1 MANDVMYP
9 GRTTL
14 GVLGGGQ
21 LGRMLILAGSRL
33 GYPFHVFTPE
43 GGSPAGV
50 LAGREF
56 NAPFRD
62 EAALLEFASSVDRV
76 TLEFENIP
84 VAALE
89 VLNTKTLVC
98 PGAEVLS
105 ICQNRY
111 REKEFLKREGFPCA
125 PFMVVDSPESL
136 KRAVGE
142 IGVPCVLKSADF
154 GYDGKGQVKIEE
166 TERDWGL
173 LWEALKPETGVAVV
187 EQWVDFEKECS
198 VICARNDRGEIAV
211 FPIAENIHRDHI
223 LHTSIVPA
231 RLSPE
236 IETQGIMLGRSI
248 TERMGVVGLLAVE
261 LFLTRQGELWVNE
274 MAPRPHNSGH
284 FSFDACLTSQFEQHI
299 RAVCGLPL
307 GSTDLLQPVV
317 MVNLLG
323 DLWKRDKAPDW
334 DILLRDPAVKL
345 HLYGKREAKPG
356 RKMGHFCV
364 LDPVLETALVK
375 AEKLFEQLVDL

>member
-1 MANDVMYP
+1 MTKAVIYP
-9 GRTTL
+9 GGATL
-14 GVLGGGQ
+14 GILGGGQ

-33 GYPFHVFTPE
+33 GYQFHVFTPE
-43 GGSPAGV
+43 VGSPAGA
-50 LAGREF
+50 LAGREV
-56 NAPFRD
+56 NASFED
-62 EAALLEFASSVDRV
+62 KAALFEFASGVDRV

-84 VAALE
+84 VSALE
-89 VLNTKTLVC
+89 VLSTETLVC
-98 PGAEVLS
+98 PGSQALS

-125 PFMVVDSPESL
+125 PFFVVDSPESL
-136 KRAVGE
+136 GRAVDE

-154 GYDGKGQVKIEE
+154 GYDGKGQVKIEAVDG
-166 TERDWGL
+166 DWTR
-173 LWEALKPETGVAVV
+173 LWKELKPETGVAVV
-187 EQWVDFEKECS
+187 EKWVDFEKECS
-198 VICARNDRGEIAV
+198 VICARNHRGEMAV
-211 FPIAENIHRDHI
+211 FPMAENIHRNHI

-236 IETQGIMLGRSI
+236 IEAQGIELGRSI
-248 TERMGVVGLLAVE
+248 AERMEVVGLLAVE

-284 FSFDACLTSQFEQHI
+284 YSFDAGLTSQFEQHI

-307 GSTDLLQPVV
+307 GATDLLQPVV

-323 DLWKRDKAPDW
+323 DLWKEGSPPNW

-345 HLYGKREAKPG
+345 HLYGKSKAKPG

-364 LDPVLETALVK
+364 LDPVLDTALEK
-375 AEKLFEQLVDL
+375 AEMLFEQLMPR